1 MSLKEASSKLRGFA
15 SKLVG
20 NRVLDVYL
28 KYTGIKL
35 LTSATLVPFA
45 LLMGRDAFESY
56 ITERDLQ
63 KGGASLESKLPVL
76 DDPLLGTYLKIAGL
90 SVLTLTPQTLLPLGI
105 LMTVHELYLKNQ
117 SGGAKKQS
125 GAGLNNIV
133 KKIIGN
139 RSLDL
144 YLKYIGLKTL
154 SAATLVP
161 FALVMGRDYFEEVM
175 NGSQSGGGILST
187 HFPGI
192 DDPLLG
198 TYLKF
203 MGLSALQ
210 LTPQTLVPVGILVAL
225 HELYLKDL

>member
-1 MSLKEASSKLRGFA
+1 MSLKLASNKLKDFA
-15 SKLVG
+15 SELVG
-20 NRVLDVYL
+20 NRVLDIYL
-28 KYTGIKL
+28 KYKGIKM

-56 ITERDLQ
+56 IKSRDKQ
-63 KGGASLESKLPVL
+63 TGGVSLDSKLPAL

-90 SVLTLTPQTLLPLGI
+90 SALKLTPQTLLPLGI
-105 LMTVHELYLKNQ
+105 LMTVHELYLTGQ
-117 SGGAKKQS
+117 RGGSRQS
-125 GAGLNNIV
+125 GAGLNNMVKTIV
-133 KKIIGN
+133 GN
-139 RSLDL
+139 RALDL

-161 FALVMGRDYFEEVM
+161 FALVMGRDFFEDVVKG
-175 NGSQSGGGILST
+175 NQTGGGVLSQK
-187 HFPGI
+187 FPGI

-198 TYLKF
+198 SYLKF

-225 HELYLKDL
+225 HELYLKDM

>member
-1 MSLKEASSKLRGFA
+1 MSLKQASNKLKDFA
-15 SKLVG
+15 SELVG

-28 KYTGIKL
+28 KYKGIKL
-35 LTSATLVPFA
+35 LSSATLVPFA

-56 ITERDLQ
+56 VKSRGKQT
-63 KGGASLESKLPVL
+63 GGVSLDSKLPVL

-90 SVLTLTPQTLLPLGI
+90 SALKLTPQTLLPLGI
-105 LMTVHELYLKNQ
+105 LLTVHELYLKGQ
-117 SGGAKKQS
+117 KGGARQS
-125 GAGLNNIV
+125 GAGLNDIV
-133 KKIIGN
+133 KTIVGN

-161 FALVMGRDYFEEVM
+161 FALVMGRDFFEDVVKG
-175 NGSQSGGGILST
+175 NQTGGGILSQK
-187 HFPGI
+187 FPGI

-203 MGLSALQ
+203 MGLSALK